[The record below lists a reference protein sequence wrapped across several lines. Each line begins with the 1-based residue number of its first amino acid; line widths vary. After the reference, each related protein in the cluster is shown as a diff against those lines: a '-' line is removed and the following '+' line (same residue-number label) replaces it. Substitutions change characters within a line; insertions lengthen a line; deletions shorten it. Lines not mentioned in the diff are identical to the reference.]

1 MLGERGGEGL
11 GEGERAGGFVGG
23 SQLRQFG
30 IDGHDS
36 AVEFRSQLDSGD
48 SGTTWS
54 EWSPASTRGA

>member
-30 IDGHDS
+30 IDWHDLQR
-36 AVEFRSQLDSGD
+36 AMRDEEPHRL
-48 SGTTWS
+48 
-54 EWSPASTRGA
+54 